1 MINNASKLRPTQK
14 LRIRLISGHHLPK
27 SASKKIKGNVI
38 QPYIS
43 VKLRGHVLDEAEF
56 TTEVVPKVNFERNL
70 LWTTKIFSLSFYRT
84 DSIQFGK
91 VALNFTW
98 YIPNLHSW
106 NFKYAQVCSKTVNL
120 LMIPWSAKVFC
131 LTHCCVRDTDTYF

>member
-56 TTEVVPKVNFERNL
+56 TTEVVPKVNLERNL
-70 LWTTKIFSLSFYRT
+70 KTDYYAIFLFLFTER
-84 DSIQFGK
+84 IQSNLGK
-91 VALNFTW
+91 
-98 YIPNLHSW
+98 LH
-106 NFKYAQVCSKTVNL
+106 
-120 LMIPWSAKVFC
+120 
-131 LTHCCVRDTDTYF
+131 